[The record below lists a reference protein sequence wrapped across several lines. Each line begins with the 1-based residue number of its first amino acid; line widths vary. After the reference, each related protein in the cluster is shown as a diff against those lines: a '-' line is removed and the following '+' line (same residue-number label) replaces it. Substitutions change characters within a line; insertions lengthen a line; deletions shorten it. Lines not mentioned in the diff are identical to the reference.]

1 MADYKV
7 HIAYITPN
15 GEIILPGIYSDTK
28 IDLHIARS
36 KSIVTAVDATVE
48 VKTTSLTDESLTIVN
63 MEQRFSTEDVLTV
76 FKGESIQEIVQIERV
91 QINYATAEQ
100 LEKLKYIGKA
110 TANKVIQLRPFTSY
124 DQLNSKVPLKNRRW
138 EDVAVI
144 DFKTVSEITA
154 ETNVILS

>member
-1 MADYKV
+1 MTDYRV

-15 GEIILPGIYSDTK
+15 GEVILPGVYSDTQ

-36 KSIVTAVDATVE
+36 KSIITAVDATVE
-48 VKTTSLTDESLTIVN
+48 LKKTSLADESMPIVN

-76 FKGESIQEIVQIERV
+76 FKGESIQEIVKIERV

-100 LEKLKYIGKA
+100 LEKLKYVGKA
-110 TANKVIQLRPFTSY
+110 TATKVIQLRPFTSY
-124 DQLNSKVPLKNRRW
+124 DQLNSKVPLKNRKW

-144 DFKTVSEITA
+144 DFKKDSEITA
-154 ETNVILS
+154 DTNIILS